1 MNKKTNTILFILGAT
16 VFNLL
21 TVFLLLTL
29 GIILT
34 SLILQG
40 RDPGGMGSLLLFA
53 VFLLAV
59 GGSFFIYHRAVK
71 FLSRKIDIDRYFDPL
86 IKPRQKK

>member
-1 MNKKTNTILFILGAT
+1 MNKKTNTFLFILGAT

-40 RDPGGMGSLLLFA
+40 RDPGGVGSLLLFL

-59 GGSFFIYHRAVK
+59 GGSFFIYHRVVK
-71 FLSRKIDIDRYFDPL
+71 FISKKIDIERYFDPL
-86 IKPRQKK
+86 IKPRRR

>member
-1 MNKKTNTILFILGAT
+1 MNKKTNTVLFLLGAT

-29 GIILT
+29 GIILV
-34 SLILQG
+34 SFVLQG
-40 RDPGGMGSLLLFA
+40 KDPGGMGSLLLFL
-53 VFLLAV
+53 VFLLSV

-71 FLSRKIDIDRYFDPL
+71 YLSRKIDIERYFDPL
-86 IKPRQKK
+86 IKPRRSR